1 MNRRQVVLGVV
12 VVVAV
17 VARAASWAS
26 RSGGSAATTRTDASP
41 SAITATGTGK
51 VKAVPDVA
59 EVDLGVSATAP
70 TRAAPAPPQTRS
82 SPACSRR

>member
-1 MNRRQVVLGVV
+1 MNRRQVVLGAV

-17 VARAASWAS
+17 VLVLLVGFALGRI
-26 RSGGSAATTRTDASP
+26 GGDDETDASP

-59 EVDLGVSATAP
+59 EVDPG
-70 TRAAPAPPQTRS
+70 
-82 SPACSRR
+82 SP